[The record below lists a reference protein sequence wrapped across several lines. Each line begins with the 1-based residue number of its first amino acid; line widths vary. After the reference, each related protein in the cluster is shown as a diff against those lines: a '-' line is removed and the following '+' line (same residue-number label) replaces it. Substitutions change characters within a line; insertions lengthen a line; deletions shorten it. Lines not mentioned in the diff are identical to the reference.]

1 MNVLW
6 GVLVTAAVTAATVT
20 AMLLVRRRAPEGS
33 YFSDGDRASGVFGVL
48 ATGFSVLL
56 GFIVFLSFT
65 SYDESRSGAETEALV
80 LSQQVETAQFFPAS
94 VSPELTGELVCYGR
108 SIVNVE
114 WERMEAGTQGDAIN
128 PWGVALFRT
137 LEGVEPAS
145 ATEQSAYDKWLE
157 QTSAREE
164 ARLDRI
170 HGAVGVI
177 PTPLWI
183 VLFFISS
190 VIFVYMLFFAD
201 SGERAVTQGLLMGAV
216 TSVIVTMLLLLNF
229 LDNPFHTGVGGLR
242 PVAMERSLRIVDEAL
257 GATGRAVPI
266 PCDAEGNPG

>member
-6 GVLVTAAVTAATVT
+6 GFLVTAGVTVVTVT

-56 GFIVFLSFT
+56 GFIIFLAFS
-65 SYDESRSGAETEALV
+65 SYDQSRAGAEAEALLV
-80 LSQQVETAQFFPAS
+80 AQQVETAQFFPAT
-94 VSPELTGELVCYGR
+94 VGPQLTGELVCYAR
-108 SIVNVE
+108 SVVNGE

-137 LEGVEPAS
+137 LEEVEPKSAS
-145 ATEQSAYDKWLE
+145 EQSAYDKWLE

-183 VLFFISS
+183 VLFFISA
-190 VIFVYMLFFAD
+190 VIFVFLLFFAD

-216 TSVIVTMLLLLNF
+216 TAVIVTMLLLLNF
-229 LDNPFHTGVGGLR
+229 LDSPFHTGVGGLR
-242 PVAMERSLRIVDEAL
+242 PVAMDRTLRIVDEAL
-257 GATGRAVPI
+257 GATDRNVRI
-266 PCDAEGNPG
+266 PCNAEGNPS